1 MPNQTN
7 RFAAIVAAA
16 ALVAG
21 ACSSSSTDA
30 GSQPTATAT
39 EQGAPAGVTAG
50 VARSFPPAPVV
61 PDGPLDPADRAIL
74 ETMIGTIDIGVSGDV
89 AALADNGD
97 PRVLWILAD
106 FLRFTQGSAI
116 GRVIGETAGEIAGV
130 DFDLTRPWGDLTDH
144 LIAWD
149 TPAPPDYDVFK
160 SAVFTT
166 VDPRWTFIFN
176 DAEADIDYRI
186 LSWGGVFIDDRPLGD
201 TEPCPFGCIPSLDD
215 PALTPASE
223 GDWYPDDA
231 IVFGVRIGDEAVA
244 FPRNIMEIHEMVN
257 MTIGGRRVAIPY
269 CTLCGAA
276 QVFFTDDVPGAERPP
291 VLRTSGL
298 LSRSN
303 KVMYDLDTQSVF
315 DTFAGIA
322 ITGPLR
328 ERGVVLEQA
337 SVTTT
342 TWADWRATHPDT
354 LIVAEDGGIGRTYA
368 LDPLQG
374 RDDNGPIFPIGEVDP
389 RLGVHEQILGIQTPD
404 GTFVA
409 FPVDAA
415 RATLEAGDPVELVG
429 VSVELDG
436 QGVRATFEGE
446 PIASHQ
452 AFWFAWSQF
461 NPDTELWL
469 P

>member
-1 MPNQTN
+1 MTNQTN
-7 RFAAIVAAA
+7 RFAAAVAAV
-16 ALVAG
+16 ALIAG
-21 ACSSSSTDA
+21 ACSSSSSSEPA
-30 GSQPTATAT
+30 AQPTATAGQPASA
-39 EQGAPAGVTAG
+39 EVAAGA
-50 VARSFPPAPVV
+50 ARSFPPAPVA
-61 PDGPLDPADRAIL
+61 PDGPLDPADLAVL
-74 ETMIGTIDIGVSGDV
+74 ETMIGTLDIGVSGDV

-97 PRVLWILAD
+97 PRVLWVLAD

-116 GRVIGETAGEIAGV
+116 GSVIAGTAGEIAGV
-130 DFDLTRPWGDLTDH
+130 SFDAARPWGDLTDH

-149 TPAPPDYDVFK
+149 TPPPPDYAVFK

-166 VDPRWTFIFN
+166 VDPRWNFVFS
-176 DAEADIDYRI
+176 DADADLDYRI

-201 TEPCPFGCIPSLDD
+201 TEACPFGCIPSLDD

-291 VLRTSGL
+291 VMRTSGL

-328 ERGVVLEQA
+328 EQGVVLEQA
-337 SVTTT
+337 SVVTT
-342 TWADWRATHPDT
+342 TWEDWRTTHPDT

-404 GTFVA
+404 GTFLA
-409 FPVDAA
+409 FPVEAA
-415 RATLEAGDPVELVG
+415 RATLEAGEVVELLG

-436 QGVRATFEGE
+436 RGVRASFEGE